1 MCSNTFILAFALALY
16 LPILS
21 SNTRKKRKEREGRN
35 ERAGMEGGRG
45 GRGDGSYMTGGG
57 KDI

>member
-45 GRGDGSYMTGGG
+45 DGGYMTGGG